1 MNRKIISLI
10 LALMLAVTSAFALS
24 GCGSDKEVPDN
35 QPKTEEAAENDTEE
49 EEPAEKNESSE
60 EAITNEAQ
68 ANTDSVKK
76 TPKKTS
82 SSKKT
87 EGSSSNKNSGSSQ
100 NNSGE
105 SSSGSESEAAQVNV
119 TVSVDGAFI
128 GRSITVQSGA
138 SVFDAL
144 KKTGISVRSKNS
156 IYGVYVYSINGLSEG
171 DKGPG
176 SGWTYKVNGTM
187 PSKSADKY
195 VVREGDSISW
205 EYVS

>member
-1 MNRKIISLI
+1 
-10 LALMLAVTSAFALS
+10 MLAVTSAFALS
-24 GCGSDKEVPDN
+24 GCGSDKEVSES
-35 QPKTEEAAENDTEE
+35 QLTTEQAAENVAEE
-49 EEPAEKNESSE
+49 KESSE
-60 EAITNEAQ
+60 NSEEEITNEAR
-68 ANTDSVKK
+68 AKTDSAKK

-82 SSKKT
+82 AGKKT
-87 EGSSSNKNSGSSQ
+87 EGSSSNKNNGSSQ

-105 SSSGSESEAAQVNV
+105 SSSGSESEASQVDV
-119 TVSVDGAFI
+119 TVSVDGAFT

-144 KKTGISVRSKNS
+144 KKTGISVGSRNS

-171 DKGPG
+171 DKGAG

-187 PSKSADKY
+187 PNKSADKY
-195 VVREGDSISW
+195 IVREGDSISW

>member
-1 MNRKIISLI
+1 MNRKILSLI

-24 GCGSDKEVPDN
+24 GCGSDEEVSES
-35 QPKTEEAAENDTEE
+35 QPRTEEAVENDSEE
-49 EEPAEKNESSE
+49 EEPAEKTESGE
-60 EAITNEAQ
+60 EAVTNEAQ

-76 TPKKTS
+76 TSKKTS
-82 SSKKT
+82 SGHKT
-87 EGSSSNKNSGSSQ
+87 GGSSSNKNNGGSQ

-105 SSSGSESEAAQVNV
+105 SPSESESEAAQVNV
-119 TVSVDGAFI
+119 TVSVDGAFS

-144 KKTGISVRSKNS
+144 KKTGISVGSRNS

-171 DKGPG
+171 DKGAG

-195 VVREGDSISW
+195 IVREGDSISW

>member
-1 MNRKIISLI
+1 
-10 LALMLAVTSAFALS
+10 MLAVTSAFALS
-24 GCGSDKEVPDN
+24 GCGSDKEVSES
-35 QPKTEEAAENDTEE
+35 QLTTEQAAENVAEE
-49 EEPAEKNESSE
+49 KESE
-60 EAITNEAQ
+60 EKAKSTDEEVANEPQ
-68 ANTDSVKK
+68 VNSDSEKK

-82 SSKKT
+82 AGKKT
-87 EGSSSNKNSGSSQ
+87 EGSSSNKNNGSSQ

-105 SSSGSESEAAQVNV
+105 SSSGSESEASQVDV
-119 TVSVDGAFI
+119 TVSVDGAFT

-144 KKTGISVRSKNS
+144 KKTGLSVGSRNS

-171 DKGPG
+171 DKGAG

-187 PSKSADKY
+187 PNKSADKY
-195 VVREGDSISW
+195 IVREGDSISW